1 MSAKKKSG
9 KMGFSGLN
17 RLLAVQLIVMIG
29 LSVFIT
35 VMVSTKTKENAIDH
49 MKAVGEERANIIQ
62 NFVVNAEKSLTYF
75 SRSPEVHDVLKRAK
89 ELDFKEL
96 QKQLKDGTFDNK
108 DAQTYT
114 EALSKD
120 IGPTNEGLWVGSL
133 DTVVIN
139 HTSSDKIAMMTR
151 KDRTKSTDTEDVKD
165 ETRINDLLNMLKVA
179 GDDGVYNTGIIVS
192 PASGQQCLSL
202 YKGVFE
208 EGQLIGFVGL
218 GIFTQGL
225 LDTLNSISIP
235 DMPGATYSLAN
246 ITANAEGNYTY
257 IINSKIAS
265 TITDENIAEI
275 TKAVDQKELLDIIE
289 KYKDSSVTD
298 ANVTDEYEYND
309 DGSMVATYTVI
320 PKYKWILTVDDTTSE
335 VYALN
340 RTMILYLGIFGV
352 VILGLIV
359 VFNIINKRQAVIN
372 QKLVSTI
379 AKNNMTKKSLN
390 TAMFKDVLTGVNNRV
405 SFTMNLDKI
414 KAEEGSPVYFA
425 MFNIIKFSEINS
437 QYGAEAGDL
446 LLVKTSETLTEFF
459 PDNEIYRTGS
469 DEFMLVV
476 PTKDGSPSIN
486 EVMDKVNIAFRQMRV
501 PKDIEN
507 VGTVYPEYKVAVGKR
522 RAGNA
527 DVSIISSLKKKMNE
541 SDAATIGNIECID
554 L

>member
-275 TKAVDQKELLDIIE
+275 SNDKINIKGTGYVSIGVIQDNQIIKEFDLFCFLSTS
-289 KYKDSSVTD
+289 YK
-298 ANVTDEYEYND
+298 
-309 DGSMVATYTVI
+309 
-320 PKYKWILTVDDTTSE
+320 
-335 VYALN
+335 
-340 RTMILYLGIFGV
+340 
-352 VILGLIV
+352 
-359 VFNIINKRQAVIN
+359 
-372 QKLVSTI
+372 
-379 AKNNMTKKSLN
+379 
-390 TAMFKDVLTGVNNRV
+390 TGVAPTYV
-405 SFTMNLDKI
+405 TS
-414 KAEEGSPVYFA
+414 
-425 MFNIIKFSEINS
+425 
-437 QYGAEAGDL
+437 L
-446 LLVKTSETLTEFF
+446 L
-459 PDNEIYRTGS
+459 
-469 DEFMLVV
+469 ML
-476 PTKDGSPSIN
+476 
-486 EVMDKVNIAFRQMRV
+486 F
-501 PKDIEN
+501 
-507 VGTVYPEYKVAVGKR
+507 YP
-522 RAGNA
+522 
-527 DVSIISSLKKKMNE
+527 I
-541 SDAATIGNIECID
+541 
-554 L
+554 